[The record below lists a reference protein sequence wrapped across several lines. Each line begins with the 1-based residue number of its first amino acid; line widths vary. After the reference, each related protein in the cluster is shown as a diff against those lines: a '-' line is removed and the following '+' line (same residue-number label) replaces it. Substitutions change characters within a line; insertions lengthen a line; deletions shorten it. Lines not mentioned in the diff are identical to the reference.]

1 MMKPSELI
9 NKVFMTNETR
19 IRIRE
24 EAAER
29 DEREIKQ
36 YEEDFYN
43 ALDKVMK
50 MIAVMK
56 PDEKEYIIYT
66 PERAIGKTKT
76 LLKLSNEY
84 NAAIVADVNEK
95 RRLEQMKKELGYK
108 KGFIF
113 TVQEFLKKDVLRKE
127 LRTILKSESVK
138 MKDVRKLREEY
149 YIVGIEDI

>member
-24 EAAER
+24 ETAER

-43 ALDKVMK
+43 ALDRVMK

-84 NAAIVADVNEK
+84 NAVIVADVNEK
-95 RRLEQMKKELGYK
+95 RRLEQTKKELGYK
-108 KGFIF
+108 KGF
-113 TVQEFLKKDVLRKE
+113 
-127 LRTILKSESVK
+127 SV
-138 MKDVRKLREEY
+138 
-149 YIVGIEDI
+149 